1 MRKIL
6 FIFILLFTNAS
17 VCFASHWFT
26 MFDKSYLDLESL
38 KVDGQY
44 VYGWIKRLNP
54 GDWELENNKK
64 VYSKM
69 IYYVAD
75 CSGKK
80 LDTIAVITY
89 GGNNQVLSSFDIS
102 ANYNPRYG
110 NWFSV
115 APETYGEATYQVLCS
130 SITQ

>member
-1 MRKIL
+1 MRKVL
-6 FIFILLFTNAS
+6 LVFILLFTSTS

-26 MFDKSYLDLESL
+26 MFDKSYLDLGSL

-44 VYGWIKRLNP
+44 VYGWIKQLNP
-54 GDWELENNKK
+54 GDWELVDKTK
-64 VYSKM
+64 VNYRM
-69 IYYVAD
+69 AYYVAD
-75 CSGKK
+75 CNNKKIDIIVEIRYSVNGK
-80 LDTIAVITY
+80 
-89 GGNNQVLSSFDIS
+89 VLSSFDVS

-115 APETYGEATYQVLCS
+115 APETYGEATYKVLCS

>member
-1 MRKIL
+1 MRKVL
-6 FIFILLFTNAS
+6 LMFILLFTSAS

-26 MFDKSYLDLESL
+26 MFDKSYLDLDSL

-54 GDWELENNKK
+54 GDWALEKNKK
-64 VYSKM
+64 VSSKM

-75 CSGKK
+75 CNSKK
-80 LDTIAVITY
+80 LEILASTTY
-89 GGNNQVLSSFDIS
+89 GGNNQVLSSFDVS
-102 ANYNPRYG
+102 ANYNPKYG

-115 APETYGEATYQVLCS
+115 VPETYGEVTYQFLCS
-130 SITQ
+130 SIAQ